1 MSSVTVPIDSPRG
14 LARRLL
20 PPLLGGTLLA
30 CAFVGLFTAAVHA
43 PTPNDVRVAVVAP
56 APLQARVAA
65 GLDRAAPG
73 GFDLVRYG
81 SEAAARAA
89 LRDQD
94 VSGVLVAT
102 GPRPRLLV
110 ASAAGAPTAAVV
122 RTALGAAAG
131 PHVTVA
137 DVRPLPP
144 NDARGLSTFFLVAG
158 TTLGS
163 LLFGALL
170 FVLARDVSTSV
181 LLATLV
187 AFAVLVG
194 LAAAVTVDLVVGA
207 VTGAFGA
214 VAAVAALLSLAVAAP
229 AAALSRLLG
238 PAGIALAAILVL
250 LLSLASSGG
259 SVGPQLVPDF
269 FSTLSGVLPAGA
281 AQRALRSVVYFDGD
295 AVAGSLAVLEAW
307 ALGGLLLEVVANR
320 TRTRQTRLA
329 RKERVA

>member
-1 MSSVTVPIDSPRG
+1 M
-14 LARRLL
+14 
-20 PPLLGGTLLA
+20 
-30 CAFVGLFTAAVHA
+30 
-43 PTPNDVRVAVVAP
+43 
-56 APLQARVAA
+56 
-65 GLDRAAPG
+65 
-73 GFDLVRYG
+73 
-81 SEAAARAA
+81 
-89 LRDQD
+89 
-94 VSGVLVAT
+94 LVAT

-214 VAAVAALLSLAVAAP
+214 VAAWRRC
-229 AAALSRLLG
+229 SRS
-238 PAGIALAAILVL
+238 P
-250 LLSLASSGG
+250 S
-259 SVGPQLVPDF
+259 PPR
-269 FSTLSGVLPAGA
+269 PP
-281 AQRALRSVVYFDGD
+281 R
-295 AVAGSLAVLEAW
+295 
-307 ALGGLLLEVVANR
+307 
-320 TRTRQTRLA
+320 
-329 RKERVA
+329 